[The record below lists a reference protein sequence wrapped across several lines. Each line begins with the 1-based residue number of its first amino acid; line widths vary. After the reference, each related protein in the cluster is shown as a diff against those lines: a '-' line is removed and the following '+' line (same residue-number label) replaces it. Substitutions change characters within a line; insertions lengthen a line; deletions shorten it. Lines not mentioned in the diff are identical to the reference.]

1 MGEPPPGGGPSGPR
15 TKAHFSKLL
24 TDAGIPHAKTM
35 KLDDIKKLCMDH
47 NLVAIQEAPKFTER
61 DRLAMLLDLASVAYP
76 KKASAAIL
84 QDLCV
89 ANGLEEPEFEEDIEY
104 STVKCGLQ
112 SAMSLSEEEYA
123 QFNQH
128 VEAFVERVSRMMRRA
143 SLALSFHIT
152 RQLRLGLPIDDLYN
166 QKDTYWKDW
175 LRVGIND
182 TYPAPSEPRCLVA
195 LAVEADGTVRASIKD
210 VALFV
215 RESFQIV
222 EPVLDRLEPDSPMY
236 FDQVLTYAS
245 RLLQTVVTNNAW
257 VPLFKRLGRLAK
269 IMVGRWKEAKL
280 VGKKDMYADRL
291 MTAVRS
297 ADPAMDTFPE
307 CARQWVEAVR
317 ARLHVKEGA
326 FMFDNHGHKTMAFEQ
341 AARFN
346 MWMQTEFR
354 RLEARGIKV
363 MPIVNVGRQHVR
375 LDTKTLNLLICGLFP
390 TNKNVVALKELSRGI
405 NPDKVLLPEKPPKE
419 GCSAVEY
426 KLAMKEH
433 KALVEEIK
441 TGAEYTEM
449 MKAYMEHKATMT
461 KMAEAAKPVIPKA
474 PKKPNPNTCSPSE
487 MVMYKRE
494 KEAHERIVACMKAGG
509 GEAADI
515 KARLD
520 AARLEVAS
528 GVFGNIP
535 KRKGWTFSGMVI
547 TDGVAVSILYQRTVR
562 RQVVAKTKK
571 KTARVKGDEKI
582 ASTYNPELTTDLGDV
597 AVAGLDPGRSCL
609 ARVAYVFTD
618 KDGVLRYKS
627 WGLSRGHYYEKSGI
641 MSAERRKAK
650 QWACMKSGFTTLA
663 GATLKAVDEAEILE
677 YLRLASE
684 ISDAWWAL
692 ALLRRESRDALGAYM
707 GKRRVLDCFFAK
719 IHRYFRKEGK
729 QVEIAYGE
737 AGLTMSPTGKGE
749 VAVPTG
755 GTYKAAIREFGKE
768 RVKPTDESY
777 STKTSWESGAVK
789 GLVYMRADRT
799 LGHTDEDRPPVVPEN
814 ERSAVTQ
821 LIHDITEKRRSTR
834 GGVSGAR
841 GPFKPRDGQLRY
853 PEVRGLRFCNETRK
867 YVDRDLTAAMTIA
880 RLRVM
885 EILGLGRPAPFARN
899 KNNDPAI

>member
-1 MGEPPPGGGPSGPR
+1 MGEPPPAGGPK

-24 TDAGIPHAKTM
+24 TDAGVPHTKTM
-35 KLDDIKKLCMDH
+35 KLDEIKKLCMEH
-47 NLVAIQEAPKFTER
+47 RLIEAPKFTER
-61 DRLAMLLDLASVAYP
+61 DRLATLLDLANVTYP
-76 KKASAAIL
+76 KKASAGVL
-84 QDLCV
+84 HDLCV
-89 ANGLEEPEFEEDIEY
+89 ANGLEDPEFEEFIEY

-112 SAMSLSEEEYA
+112 SAMSLGEEEYG

-143 SLALSFHIT
+143 SLALSFHVT

-175 LRVGIND
+175 MRVGLND
-182 TYPAPSEPRCLVA
+182 TFPTPAEAGCSVTLG
-195 LAVEADGTVRASIKD
+195 VEEDGSVRVGIKD

-215 RESFQIV
+215 RESFQLV
-222 EPVLDRLEPDSPMY
+222 GPVLDRLEPDSPMY

-269 IMVGRWKEAKL
+269 IMVGQWREAKL

-307 CARQWVEAVR
+307 CARQWVKDVR
-317 ARLHVKEGA
+317 TRLHVNEGA
-326 FMFDNHGHKTMAFEQ
+326 FVFDNHGHKTMTFEQ

-346 MWMQTEFR
+346 MWMQTEFK

-363 MPIVNVGRQHVR
+363 MPVVNVGRQHVR
-375 LDTKTLNLLICGLFP
+375 LDTKTLNFLICSLFP
-390 TNKNVVALKELSRGI
+390 NNKNVMALKELSRGV
-405 NPDKVLLPEKPPKE
+405 NPDKILLPQAPEKPPK
-419 GCSAVEY
+419 GSSTTTEY
-426 KLAMKEH
+426 KLAVKEH

-441 TGAEYTEM
+441 AGSEYTEM
-449 MKAYMEHKATMT
+449 MKAYLEHKATMT
-461 KMAEAAKPVIPKA
+461 KMAEAVKPVIPKA
-474 PKKPNPNTCSPSE
+474 PKKPNPNTCSPEE
-487 MVMYKRE
+487 MVAYKRE
-494 KEAHERIVACMKAGG
+494 KEAHERVVTCMKAGG

-515 KARLD
+515 KAKLD

-535 KRKGWTFSGMVI
+535 KRKDWSFSGMVV

-571 KTARVKGDEKI
+571 KAARVKAEEKI
-582 ASTYNPELTTDLGDV
+582 ASTYDPHLTTVLDDV
-597 AVAGLDPGRSCL
+597 AVVGLDPGRTCL
-609 ARVAYVFTD
+609 ACVAYVFTD
-618 KDGVLRYKS
+618 KNGVLRYKS
-627 WGLSRGHYYEKSGI
+627 WRLSRGHYYEKSGI

-650 QWACMKSGFTTLA
+650 QWASMKAGFTTLA

-677 YLRLASE
+677 YLRLAGN
-684 ISDAWWAL
+684 ISDAWWGL

-707 GKRRVLDCFFAK
+707 GKRRVLDRFFAK
-719 IHRYFRKEGK
+719 IHRHFRKEGK

-737 AGLTMSPTGKGE
+737 AGLTMNPTGRGE

-755 GTYKAAIREFGKE
+755 GTYKAAIRAFGEAK
-768 RVKPTDESY
+768 VKPTDESH
-777 STKTSWESGAVK
+777 STKNSWETGAVK
-789 GLVYMRADRT
+789 GRVYMRADRT
-799 LGHTDEDRPPVVPEN
+799 LGHTNEDKTPVVPEN
-814 ERSAVTQ
+814 EKAAVMQ
-821 LIHDITEKRRSTR
+821 LINDIAEKRRSTR
-834 GGVSGAR
+834 GGGSR
-841 GPFKPRDGQLRY
+841 EPFKPRGGQLRY

-899 KNNDPAI
+899 QNNDPTI